1 MHSFGVLPGI
11 SQPLDRREQG
21 KVTEGVGKAHPSYS
35 EGMDV
40 LVEKEQVHQLP
51 GISFN
56 TSSSP
61 LPQLL
66 FPSYPVCGPQD
77 S

>member
-1 MHSFGVLPGI
+1 M
-11 SQPLDRREQG
+11 
-21 KVTEGVGKAHPSYS
+21 TEGVGKAHPSYS

-40 LVEKEQVHQLP
+40 LVEKEQVHKLP